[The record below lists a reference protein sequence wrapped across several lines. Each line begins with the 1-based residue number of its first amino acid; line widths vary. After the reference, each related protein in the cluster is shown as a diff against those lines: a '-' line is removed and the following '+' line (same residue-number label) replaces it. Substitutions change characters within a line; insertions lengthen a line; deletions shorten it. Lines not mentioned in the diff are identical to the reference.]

1 MKKQTLSVEELHQ
14 IIENMNKTIE
24 ALASEN
30 FQLQEKIRLLLGK
43 KYSPSRESVN
53 PDQLS
58 FFNEVEENADPEI
71 EEPLLTEVKAHY
83 RTSKKHLMTDK
94 LPENL
99 PVEIVEHT
107 LPAEECVCPE
117 CKNQMHVMGK
127 ETREELKIIPAQTI
141 IVKHLRNVYSCRN
154 CEVNSD
160 HTPIIK
166 AEIPE
171 PVIKGGFASPEAIA
185 HIATQKFVMASPLY
199 RQEQELNHNG
209 ILLSRQT
216 MSNWLLKAS
225 ERWLTP
231 IYEELKVKLLEHEV
245 LHADETRVQV
255 LKEPG
260 KKAETNSFM
269 WLYRTSG
276 DAKAHIVL
284 YEYQPNRKHEH
295 PKNFLKNFKGYL
307 HTDGYEAYHKL
318 PDSII
323 TVGCLAHL
331 RRKFVDALKAMPK
344 DKQKKS
350 PAAKAVAYCDK
361 LFKLER
367 SFAKLSSS
375 ERKREREQLSKPI
388 YDEFYSWLGGLHALP
403 KSMLGKAIGYS
414 MSQKKYM
421 DRYLLDGRLEISNNR
436 AERSIRKFVIGRN
449 NWLFSNTPN
458 GAKASSIYY
467 SLILTATENKL
478 NPYEY
483 LTWVLR
489 NMPNLGKPGYAT
501 TEYSDDIVHLF
512 RFFRATISDKIEPLF
527 PTIQSH
533 HFRQL
538 RATNSDN

>member
-1 MKKQTLSVEELHQ
+1 MEKQTLNEEKFLELIENQ
-14 IIENMNKTIE
+14 RKIIEAQANEI
-24 ALASEN
+24 L
-30 FQLQEKIRLLLGK
+30 QLREMIRLSINK
-43 KYSPSRESVN
+43 NYAPSREKVN

-58 FFNEVEENADPEI
+58 FFNEIEETANLEI

-83 RTSKKHLMTDK
+83 RKPKKHLMTDK

-107 LPAEECVCPE
+107 LSEAECVCPE

-127 ETREELKIIPAQTI
+127 ETREELKIIPAQTVV
-141 IVKHLRNVYSCRN
+141 VKHIRNVYSCRN
-154 CEVNSD
+154 CEANSD
-160 HTPIIK
+160 HTPILK
-166 AEIPE
+166 AETPN
-171 PVIKGGFASPEAIA
+171 PVIKGGFASPESIA

-225 ERWLTP
+225 EQWLTP
-231 IYEELKVKLLEHEV
+231 VYEKLKEKLLEQEV

-276 DAKAHIVL
+276 DAKSPIIL

-361 LFKLER
+361 LFELER

-375 ERKREREQLSKPI
+375 ERKLKRDELSKPV
-388 YDEFYSWLGGLHALP
+388 YDDFYTWLGCRTSL
-403 KSMLGKAIGYS
+403 
-414 MSQKKYM
+414 
-421 DRYLLDGRLEISNNR
+421 YLRPDSSNYL
-436 AERSIRKFVIGRN
+436 K
-449 NWLFSNTPN
+449 LF
-458 GAKASSIYY
+458 
-467 SLILTATENKL
+467 
-478 NPYEY
+478 
-483 LTWVLR
+483 
-489 NMPNLGKPGYAT
+489 
-501 TEYSDDIVHLF
+501 
-512 RFFRATISDKIEPLF
+512 
-527 PTIQSH
+527 
-533 HFRQL
+533 
-538 RATNSDN
+538 